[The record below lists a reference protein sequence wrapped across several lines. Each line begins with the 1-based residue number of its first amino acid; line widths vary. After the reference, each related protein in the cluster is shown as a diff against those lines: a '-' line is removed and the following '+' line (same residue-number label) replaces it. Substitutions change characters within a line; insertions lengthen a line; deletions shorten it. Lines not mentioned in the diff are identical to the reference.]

1 MATDHFHH
9 SSQWQVIICKEC
21 RYAVWPSQVIGHL
34 VNKQHGMSRKRATQI
49 SEEVQEWPGVVQF
62 PSEFKVPKDVKAA
75 VDELAVFE
83 DGVKCQ
89 LEGGQCLYVCR
100 SVDNMKTHWRKAH
113 RFSAGQGRGRAG
125 RLKKEDMERRV
136 LENCRRVWCQRFF
149 VQGEHS
155 QYFEI
160 QSDVEAEGV
169 SVAGDA
175 EEQAWSQA

>member
-34 VNKQHGMSRKRATQI
+34 VNKQHGMSRKRAKQI

-100 SVDNMKTHWRKAH
+100 SVDNMKTH
-113 RFSAGQGRGRAG
+113 
-125 RLKKEDMERRV
+125 
-136 LENCRRVWCQRFF
+136 
-149 VQGEHS
+149 
-155 QYFEI
+155 
-160 QSDVEAEGV
+160 
-169 SVAGDA
+169 
-175 EEQAWSQA
+175 